1 METFL
6 FSLKRYGDG
15 MPTSLF
21 HVKGMWM
28 VAYIYVSY
36 KHEIIYKWHA
46 YPGSYTMFGR
56 VGEGLG
62 RVWDGLGR
70 FERVEESLGGFGRV
84 WGRSGRVWKG
94 LARFGRVWEG
104 LESLGGLG
112 RVWGCFGPFECSKVL

>member
-15 MPTSLF
+15 MPTSPF

-56 VGEGLG
+56 VGEGL
-62 RVWDGLGR
+62 
-70 FERVEESLGGFGRV
+70 EGFGKD
-84 WGRSGRVWKG
+84 WEGLKG
-94 LARFGRVWEG
+94 LRKVWEG
-104 LESLGGLG
+104 LEGFGEGLG
-112 RVWGCFGPFECSKVL
+112 EFGKVWQGLVGFGKVWRV